1 MLKLQVFSCPPIPII
16 IKCQKKYDLSR
27 SFTKKMN
34 IIHYDACPECDLL
47 LNPNTASVGEKAH
60 CPRCGLLLSR
70 PSKRSVERTFA
81 LSIAGL
87 ILFFPA
93 NLLPMVGIT
102 MMGNANTG
110 VLYSGVVALFNNGM
124 VAVAAVVFLASI
136 LFPLVHIILS
146 LLISGHLYFNYPNRY
161 LAHWMRW
168 MHHLDE
174 WVMLEVYMLSIIVA
188 CVKLM
193 SLAKLEFGW
202 GLYAFIALIVI
213 TTLLTGNLDNNLFWQ
228 RIHQLSNRDNNAS

>member
-1 MLKLQVFSCPPIPII
+1 
-16 IKCQKKYDLSR
+16 
-27 SFTKKMN
+27 MN
-34 IIHYDACPECDLL
+34 NSADYHACPECDLL
-47 LNPNTASVGEKAH
+47 LKAALPDVGEKAH
-60 CPRCGLLLSR
+60 CPRCGLLLAR
-70 PSKRSVERTFA
+70 PHKQSVERTFA
-81 LSIAGL
+81 LSIAGI

-110 VLYSGVVALFNNGM
+110 ILFSGVLALFNEGLQA
-124 VAVAAVVFLASI
+124 VAVVVFLASI
-136 LFPLVHIILS
+136 LFPLVHISLS
-146 LLISGHLYFNYPNRY
+146 LLISGHLYFNLANRY

-193 SLAKLEFGW
+193 SIAQLKLGW
-202 GLYAFIALIVI
+202 GLYAFVALIVI
-213 TTLLTGNLDNNLFWQ
+213 NTLLTSGLDEALFWQ
-228 RIHQLSNRDNNAS
+228 RIEQLRTRKNNAS

>member
-1 MLKLQVFSCPPIPII
+1 
-16 IKCQKKYDLSR
+16 
-27 SFTKKMN
+27 MN
-34 IIHYDACPECDLL
+34 PTIDYEACPECDLL
-47 LNPNTASVGEKAH
+47 LSHITANYGEKAH

-70 PSKRSVERTFA
+70 PSKQSVERTFA
-81 LSIAGL
+81 LSIAGF

-110 VLYSGVVALFNNGM
+110 LLFSGVLALFNDGM
-124 VAVAAVVFLASI
+124 EAVAIVVFLASI
-136 LFPLVHIILS
+136 LFPLVHIFLS
-146 LLISGHLYFNYPNRY
+146 LLISGHLYFNRPNRY

-168 MHHLDE
+168 MHLLDE

-202 GLYAFIALIVI
+202 GLYAFVALIII
-213 TTLLTGNLDNNLFWQ
+213 TTLLTSGLDEELFWQ
-228 RIHQLSNRDNNAS
+228 RIHQLCKRDKNAS